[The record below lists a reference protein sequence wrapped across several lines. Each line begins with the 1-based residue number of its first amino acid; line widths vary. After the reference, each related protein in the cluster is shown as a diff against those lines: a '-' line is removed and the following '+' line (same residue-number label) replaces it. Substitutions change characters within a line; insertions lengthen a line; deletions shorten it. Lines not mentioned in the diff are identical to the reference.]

1 MQTDVAPPRV
11 DRSPRLT
18 RWVVPLVLVLL
29 GGLVVG
35 LVVGGGATE
44 VTIDEISGAG
54 PIVGW
59 GLPIVRLLATTA
71 GVLAVGLLG
80 YAAVLG
86 PQGRKG
92 VLSQIGRAD
101 VVRAGWIAALCSVA
115 SVATAMWALAW
126 ALGLTMSQTL
136 T

>member
-1 MQTDVAPPRV
+1 MQTDVAPDPGRPQSTV
-11 DRSPRLT
+11 DPLGDS
-18 RWVVPLVLVLL
+18 LVLVLL

-80 YAAVLG
+80 YAAVLLG

-92 VLSQIGRAD
+92 VLSQIGRPMSC
-101 VVRAGWIAALCSVA
+101 VRDG
-115 SVATAMWALAW
+115 
-126 ALGLTMSQTL
+126 
-136 T
+136 